1 MKKIL
6 IILLFTLL
14 LSSCI
19 KSKDNNTAIISE
31 DITSEEINMKLII
44 DNKEIEVLWLNNASV
59 KALNEI
65 KPIEINM
72 DRYSNFEQVGSIGR
86 SIISNDTNIT
96 TNPGDIV
103 LYNSSN
109 IVVFYGSNSWDY
121 TKLGH
126 INLSNEELKELLDKS
141 SIILRI
147 E

>member
-1 MKKIL
+1 MIKKCFSI
-6 IILLFTLL
+6 IILLIIF

-19 KSKDNNTAIISE
+19 KNNYIKNDSIIKDEKI
-31 DITSEEINMKLII
+31 DMKLII
-44 DNKEIEVLWLNNASV
+44 DEKEINCTWYDNDSV
-59 KALNEI
+59 KEINSI

-72 DRYSNFEQVGSIGR
+72 NIYGGFEQVGSIGKR
-86 SIISNDTNIT
+86 IKSDDENIT

-109 IVVFYGSNSWDY
+109 IVVFFGKNTWSY

-126 INLSNEELKELLDKS
+126 INLSEEELKELLNKP
-141 SIILRI
+141 SINLKI

>member
-6 IILLFTLL
+6 IILLFPLL

-44 DNKEIEVLWLNNASV
+44 DNKEIEVSWLNNASV

-72 DRYSNFEQVGSIGR
+72 NRYSNFEQVGSIGR

-109 IVVFYGSNSWDY
+109 IVVFYGSNNWDY

-141 SIILRI
+141 SIILKI

>member
-6 IILLFTLL
+6 IILLFPLL

-44 DNKEIEVLWLNNASV
+44 DNKEIEVSWLNNASV

-72 DRYSNFEQVGSIGR
+72 NKYSNFEQVGSIGR
-86 SIISNDTNIT
+86 SIISNDTNIN

-109 IVVFYGSNSWDY
+109 IVVFYGSNNWDY

-126 INLSNEELKELLDKS
+126 INLSNEKLKELLDKS
-141 SIILRI
+141 SIILKI

>member
-44 DNKEIEVLWLNNASV
+44 DNKEIEVSWLNNASV

-72 DRYSNFEQVGSIGR
+72 NRYSNFEQVGSIGR

-109 IVVFYGSNSWDY
+109 IVVFYGSNNWAY

-141 SIILRI
+141 SIILKI

>member
-1 MKKIL
+1 MIKKCFSI
-6 IILLFTLL
+6 IILLIIF

-19 KSKDNNTAIISE
+19 KNNYIKNDSIIKDEKI
-31 DITSEEINMKLII
+31 DMKLII
-44 DNKEIEVLWLNNASV
+44 DEKEINCTWYDNDSV
-59 KALNEI
+59 KEINSI

-72 DRYSNFEQVGSIGR
+72 NIYGGFEQVGSIGK
-86 SIISNDTNIT
+86 IIKSDDENIT

-109 IVVFYGSNSWDY
+109 IVVFFGKNTWSY

-126 INLSNEELKELLDKS
+126 INLSEEELKELLNKP
-141 SIILRI
+141 SINLKI